1 MHMKLHDIATIIA
14 GYTFRGAIMPDKN
27 GGLLV
32 FQAKDLVRGA
42 FVTDV
47 SMLTPIAFDPTG
59 YAGHL
64 KKDDVL
70 VIARGMK
77 TGAFRSTVFKSD
89 ASNVIASSSVHIIR
103 ITTPD
108 VLPEYVSHY
117 LNSKNGQDFL
127 SEIVTGSYI
136 GALPRRLLEQLKI
149 PVPDLRKQRA
159 IVDLY
164 HNMQM
169 QQKIL
174 VRKNELKQQILDATF
189 TNLTKHYD

>member
-14 GYTFRGAIMPDKN
+14 GYTFRGAITPDKN

-42 FVTDV
+42 FITDV
-47 SMLTPIAFDPTG
+47 STLTPIAFDPTG
-59 YAGHL
+59 YAGYL

-77 TGAFRSTVFKSD
+77 TGAFRSTVFQSD

-103 ITTPD
+103 ITAPK
-108 VLPEYVSHY
+108 VLPEYVSYY
-117 LNSKNGQDFL
+117 LNSKNGQDSL

-149 PVPDLRKQRA
+149 PVPDLRKQSA
-159 IVDLY
+159 IINLY

-174 VRKNELKQQILDATF
+174 DRKNELKQQILDATF